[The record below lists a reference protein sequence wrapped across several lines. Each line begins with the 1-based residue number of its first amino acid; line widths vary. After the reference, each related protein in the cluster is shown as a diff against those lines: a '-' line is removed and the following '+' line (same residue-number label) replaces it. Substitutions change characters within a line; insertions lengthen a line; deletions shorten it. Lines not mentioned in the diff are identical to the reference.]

1 MQESEQ
7 RLLMLIDDEPAQCRL
22 ISALA
27 SREGW
32 RTIIARDSE
41 SAIATLGTRQ
51 GMQLGAIILDQ
62 WVPGDDAC
70 TLIAELKARRPALP
84 ILMLTTSSSPL
95 LAVEAMR
102 AGATDYLIKP
112 VAPERLLQALRS
124 ATSRETSA
132 SELQPLTEKIGA
144 TLDFDSMIG
153 ASPAFRAAL
162 AVAAKAARTH
172 GTVLIEGES
181 GTGKEMLVRAMH
193 AASPRAKAPL
203 RIVNAGGT
211 SASQLESALFGHEKG
226 AFPGAFE
233 RNIGMFQHAD
243 GGTLVIDEVD
253 RLPASVQERLV
264 RFLTR
269 GDIQPVG
276 ARHSFR
282 VDVRLIVCANAGLRD
297 LVHIG
302 DFDADLHALLTQTQ
316 VQLPSLRERPADI
329 PALARHFLARI
340 GEQPGLRPLGITD
353 GALALLAAYDWPGN
367 VRQLQATLFRGR
379 RVLRRRGADR
389 AGFPEPFEHDRRRKP
404 PRAQRYGRSRHHSVR
419 GRRKPAPAGRHRSG
433 RHPPGHRPLSRPH
446 DRGRQKARHRALDAL
461 PQAVRARDRQR
472 GLTSGQLAEIRQ
484 RRVAQPAPDMQ
495 GLNRLGH
502 IVNADHLASGVH
514 RLQRQHNRTSHALVR
529 RRLVG

>member
-1 MQESEQ
+1 MQEPEQ

-70 TLIAELKARRPALP
+70 ALIAELKARRPALP
-84 ILMLTTSSSPL
+84 ILMLTTSASPL

-124 ATSRETSA
+124 ATTREVDA
-132 SELQPLTEKIGA
+132 CELQPLTEKIGA

-153 ASPAFRAAL
+153 ATPAFRAAL
-162 AVAAKAARTH
+162 AVSAKAARTH

-193 AASPRAKAPL
+193 AASPRSKTAL
-203 RIVNAGGT
+203 RTVNIGSIPAN
-211 SASQLESALFGHEKG
+211 QIESVLFGHEKG

-233 RNIGMFQHAD
+233 RHIGVLQHAD

-253 RLPASVQERLV
+253 RLPETMQERLV
-264 RFLTR
+264 RFLER
-269 GDIQPVG
+269 GDVQPIG

-282 VDVRLIVCANAGLRD
+282 VDVRLIACANAGLRD
-297 LVHIG
+297 LVETG
-302 DFDADLHALLTQTQ
+302 DFSADLHALLTQTQ
-316 VQLPSLRERPADI
+316 VFLPALRQRSGDI
-329 PALARHFLARI
+329 PALARHFLTRI
-340 GEQPGLRPLGITD
+340 GEQPGLRALGITD

-367 VRQLQATLFRGR
+367 VRQLQATLFRAAVFCDGEALTAQDFPNLSNLIGESSRRAPSVTDGAGVTLFAPDGNLRPLEEIEADVIRLAIGHYRGR
-379 RVLRRRGADR
+379 MTEVARRLGI
-389 AGFPEPFEHDRRRKP
+389 
-404 PRAQRYGRSRHHSVR
+404 GRSTLY
-419 GRRKPAPAGRHRSG
+419 RK
-433 RHPPGHRPLSRPH
+433 LS
-446 DRGRQKARHRALDAL
+446 
-461 PQAVRARDRQR
+461 
-472 GLTSGQLAEIRQ
+472 E
-484 RRVAQPAPDMQ
+484 
-495 GLNRLGH
+495 LG
-502 IVNADHLASGVH
+502 IDNAA
-514 RLQRQHNRTSHALVR
+514 
-529 RRLVG
+529 